1 MKLPVPALA
10 MTTSSDVTESLAS
23 RVLTAWAIEAS
34 RDASYS
40 TATKELPFQ
49 LRGKTEIVKWRTMDL
64 EYLQ

>member
-34 RDASYS
+34 SVRIMRSERSYIGS
-40 TATKELPFQ
+40 QIGHAGMQMMIL
-49 LRGKTEIVKWRTMDL
+49 IH
-64 EYLQ
+64 